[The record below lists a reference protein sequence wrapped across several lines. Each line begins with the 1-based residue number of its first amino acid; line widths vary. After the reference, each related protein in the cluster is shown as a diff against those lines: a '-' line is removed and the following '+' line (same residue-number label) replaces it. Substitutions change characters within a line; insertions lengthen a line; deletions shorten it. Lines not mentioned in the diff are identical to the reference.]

1 MVDEDWAVLKES
13 VTELGKDF
21 VADWAVGAA
30 TTVVVGAA
38 VGTLIP
44 GAGNLT
50 GAVGGGVVNTINTGK
65 KIIKAPKYIN
75 TGKKIAEVSKRIISK
90 SEPDI
95 FKESAKWLK
104 NSKGKNNPFS
114 NSAEVNA
121 NNVNISP
128 VKETLNNMKSSA
140 KKSWENI
147 SDWCKEVW
155 ESGMR
160 GAGKTS
166 TEYMESNTTSLSDKF
181 GKIQDMKMYPK
192 EF

>member
-1 MVDEDWAVLKES
+1 MVDDDWTVLKES

-30 TTVVVGAA
+30 TTVA
-38 VGTLIP
+38 VGYAVGSIIP
-44 GAGNLT
+44 GAGTLAGT
-50 GAVGGGVVNTINTGK
+50 VVGGVVNTINTVK
-65 KIIKAPKYIN
+65 KIIKAPKYIK

-90 SEPDI
+90 SEPDYI
-95 FKESAKWLK
+95 KQSEKWLK
-104 NSKGKNNPFS
+104 NSKVKNNPYS

-128 VKETLNNMKSSA
+128 VKETLNNMQSSA

-160 GAGKTS
+160 GAWKTS
-166 TEYMESNTTSLSDKF
+166 TEYMESNKTSFSYKF

-192 EF
+192 